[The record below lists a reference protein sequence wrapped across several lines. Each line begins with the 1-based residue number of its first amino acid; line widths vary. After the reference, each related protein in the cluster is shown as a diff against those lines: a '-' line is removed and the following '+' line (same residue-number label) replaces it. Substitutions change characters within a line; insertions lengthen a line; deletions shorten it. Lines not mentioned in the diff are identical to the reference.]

1 MYSVGKELFSGAKQ
15 WRWLARRGIGNS
27 LFSDVEQGQRK
38 VLMSNGKAKFGNGK
52 VKFGN
57 GKVKR

>member
-15 WRWLARRGIGNS
+15 WLSSVRRGTGNS

-38 VLMSNGKAKFGNGK
+38 VLMSNGTAQHSKGKAQLGKGK
-52 VKFGN
+52 VKC
-57 GKVKR
+57 